1 MQLIH
6 GDCLEKMKD
15 IPDKSIDMILCD
27 LPYGTTACKWD
38 VVIPFNKYVQI
49 GKKVIYEQEYVF
61 DKMKSG
67 ASYKEALEDFL
78 SISKDGLWE
87 QYKRI
92 IKDRGA
98 IVLFGSEPFSSSLR
112 MSNIK
117 QYKYDWYWEKDK
129 AANWMFGNKMPLKTF
144 ETVSVFYESQPTY
157 NPQKIVNPAGVSKR
171 HLYKNPSKITDNV
184 KAVMGDGWKET
195 KMDETGNYHGKTYEP
210 DKLLPR
216 QSIYFAREQKGKQ
229 HPTQKPVALL
239 EYLIKTYTL
248 EGETVLDNCMGS
260 GSTGVACINTKRN
273 FIGIEKDDKY
283 FEIAKKRIEEAI
295 HSLSQK

>member
-1 MQLIH
+1 MQLILIH

-15 IPDKSIDMILCD
+15 ISDKSIDMILCD

-38 VVIPFNKYVQI
+38 VIIPF
-49 GKKVIYEQEYVF
+49 EP
-61 DKMKSG
+61 
-67 ASYKEALEDFL
+67 
-78 SISKDGLWE
+78 LWE

-98 IVLFGSEPFSSSLR
+98 IVLFGSEPFSSYLR

-129 AANWMFGNKMPLKTF
+129 AANWLFGNKMPLKTF
-144 ETVSVFYESQPTY
+144 ETVSVFYDGQPTY

-184 KAVMGDGWKET
+184 KSVMGDSWKET
-195 KMDETGNYHGKTYEP
+195 KMDKSENYHGKDYEP

-216 QSIYFAREQKGKQ
+216 QSIYFAREQKGKV

-248 EGETVLDNCMGS
+248 EGETVLDNTMGS
-260 GSTGVACINTKRN
+260 GSTGIACINTKRN

-283 FEIAKKRIEEAI
+283 FEIAKKRIEEHLTTA
-295 HSLSQK
+295 ST